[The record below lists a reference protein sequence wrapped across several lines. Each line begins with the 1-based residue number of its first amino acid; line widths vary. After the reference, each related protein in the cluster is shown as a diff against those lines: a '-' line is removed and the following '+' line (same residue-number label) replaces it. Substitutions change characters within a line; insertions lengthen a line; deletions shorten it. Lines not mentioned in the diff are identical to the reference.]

1 LQIFTKNVK
10 NVLDA
15 IPTVSGNYQLQL
27 SSDLNNVFIEAEKFA
42 DRNKDQYITE
52 EHLLV
57 ALIDFADTKIKEIFS
72 ALAIDVNKVKEIIE
86 NMR

>member
-15 IPTVSGNYQLQL
+15 VPTVSGNYQLQL

-57 ALIDFADTKIKEIFS
+57 ALIDFADTKIKEIFN